1 MWYHGL
7 RRPVTPS
14 SVGLALG
21 GSGARVAFL
30 LAVCLFVLAAIAL
43 QFA

>member
-21 GSGARVAFL
+21 GSGAPVAFL